1 MPPETKQVEHFYFSS
16 TFNQT
21 KDPNISLKLFLS
33 TLFYSKHYFKLTSKT
48 TRMEIERKNK
58 IILSQPQI
66 KKKYLDKKK
75 NTHHF
80 IFLCECKFC
89 DHKIFFGKWKISPH
103 LKHAIIIPL

>member
-75 NTHHF
+75 IHTILYFYVSVNFVTTRF
-80 IFLCECKFC
+80 FLGNGRF
-89 DHKIFFGKWKISPH
+89 PH
-103 LKHAIIIPL
+103 T